1 MHIKSLTCVLISQLV
16 SQYLPVLF
24 WVTWSDRKVK
34 KLNNH
39 LHEFEDDVKF
49 SCCKFRMMDMQHKLS
64 SGTDQIKSLVIL
76 VRYVTH
82 YHLLS
87 YCCWSVRLSGPSRSA
102 AAAAEPHTALLKDS
116 QLHFLFTKTEWIND
130 ATQETTWCNP
140 NSSCCCSAACWAS
153 LHTTTWTCF
162 NQSVIILFF
171 LPITSAS
178 IRTLAAP
185 SGSERFVLH
194 GKTTAFSLAGFVRA
208 RPERRV

>member
-1 MHIKSLTCVLISQLV
+1 
-16 SQYLPVLF
+16 
-24 WVTWSDRKVK
+24 
-34 KLNNH
+34 
-39 LHEFEDDVKF
+39 
-49 SCCKFRMMDMQHKLS
+49 MDMQHKLS
-64 SGTDQIKSLVIL
+64 PGTDQIKTLVML

-82 YHLLS
+82 DHLLCC
-87 YCCWSVRLSGPSRSA
+87 CCWSVRLSGPSQS

-153 LHTTTWTCF
+153 LHTSTWTCF
-162 NQSVIILFF
+162 IQSVIILFF
-171 LPITSAS
+171 LPIISAS

-194 GKTTAFSLAGFVRA
+194 GKTTALSLAWFVRV